1 MLLPA
6 RLHADVWTRDLPWN
20 AHGSLFAMSLV
31 TMKICLGLAALVLA
45 STAVACGYNTS
56 FTPTNVPPHPLAAR
70 AEASVEMFTATA
82 PKRPYVEV
90 GLISSQHD
98 GMYSLSSDDEVM
110 LGLRKKAA
118 QIGCDAVVV
127 TAETGNLVGTVS
139 SNTVNTRTL
148 KSFRAVCA
156 MYTDASSAQSETKE
170 SAQ

>member
-1 MLLPA
+1 M
-6 RLHADVWTRDLPWN
+6 T
-20 AHGSLFAMSLV
+20 LV
-31 TMKICLGLAALVLA
+31 TMNLRVAIAALALA
-45 STAVACGYNTS
+45 STAVACGYSTS
-56 FTPTNVPPHPLAAR
+56 FTPTNVPPRPLEAR
-70 AEASVEMFTATA
+70 PEASVELFTSTP

-90 GLISSQHD
+90 GLLSSQHD

-118 QIGCDAVVV
+118 QVGCDAVVV

-139 SNTVNTRTL
+139 STTVNTRTL

-156 MYTDASSAQSETKE
+156 MYTDASSAQNDTKE